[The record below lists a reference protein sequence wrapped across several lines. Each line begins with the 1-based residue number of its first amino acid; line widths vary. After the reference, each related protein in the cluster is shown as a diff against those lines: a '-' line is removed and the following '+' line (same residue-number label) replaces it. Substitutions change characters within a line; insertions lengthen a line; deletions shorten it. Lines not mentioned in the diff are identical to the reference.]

1 MNEMTH
7 RPSIEAP
14 QLRTLLLTDLCD
26 STTLVE
32 RIGDVQ
38 AATLFRDHDRLV
50 LDLQQRWRGRL
61 IDRSDGLLLL
71 FERPIDGLGFA
82 LDYVRE
88 LREMGDARRL
98 ELRARAGLHVG
109 EVLTWRNSDEAVQVG
124 AKPLEVEGLAKP
136 MAARLMAM
144 ARPGQILLSAV
155 AEPLA
160 HRAARE
166 LGERGQH
173 LLWKSHGR
181 WRFKGVPDGQQIYEV
196 GEPGI
201 APLRMPPNTPKG
213 WRDLPLWRRPA
224 ALAAEAA
231 IIAGIGVGVW
241 FATRP
246 APAIAFNQ
254 RDWVVVADLRNLTG
268 QSVLDDSLEQA
279 FRISLEQSRYVN
291 VLSDLKAR
299 DTLTRMQLKPDTI
312 LDRAIAS
319 EIALRDGARAV
330 ILPTVA
336 EVGGKVRV
344 SAEIIDPHTQTTL
357 YAQSTDGTG
366 IDSALASIDG
376 VTASLRE
383 KLGET
388 MQSIQNDS
396 TPLPEVTTKNLDA
409 LRSYALAQKAMSR
422 YDTKGALEFFRR
434 ATELDPEF
442 ALAWLGQ
449 VRAFYGEEDT
459 AGALAALRK
468 AKTVSNHLPPRES
481 MYLAAWWAEYH
492 APATSTKKWVELA
505 RLYPDY
511 MPAQGNAAIWLYVE
525 NRFSEGLAHANAAA
539 VPQNPLQGQE
549 YDTLGRLHLGM
560 EQYAQAENYF
570 KRSFDATGGSLRRL
584 VITKAAQRD
593 FNAATKYESNLETG
607 IPYNYLERTS
617 LAVDMGKLDQ
627 ARVLSKKGLSLAE
640 ERGGI
645 SSRYMILPVAVTGW
659 LAGDET
665 EARAMV
671 RATIDKSL
679 GALGD
684 DNGADNED
692 DAATALSAALFA
704 LRIGEDES
712 AARALKQLDK
722 FQELLKTPQLAEL
735 AAIVKARQALNAGDA
750 DKAIEQLTPYLSGK
764 ERYQTRVALMDAY
777 LKAGRTKDAL
787 TQARWLES
795 NRGRAYIELDCGHC
809 LQALNV
815 ADSNSARKRASELAA
830 GGSSAAAQA
839 GVQSAFAD

>member
-82 LDYVRE
+82 LDYIRE

-109 EVLTWRNSDEAVQVG
+109 EVLTWRNSEEAVQVG

-201 APLRMPPNTPKG
+201 APLRMPPNTPKA

-254 RDWVVVADLRNLTG
+254 RDWVVVADLRNLT
-268 QSVLDDSLEQA
+268 QESVLDDSLQQA

-299 DTLTRMQLKPDTI
+299 DTLTRMRLKPTTV

-319 EIALRDGARAV
+319 EVALRDGARAV

-344 SAEIIDPHTQTTL
+344 SAEVIDPNTQATIM
-357 YAQSTDGTG
+357 AKSADGVG
-366 IDSALASIDG
+366 LESVLASIDVVSG
-376 VTASLRE
+376 ELRGE
-383 KLGET
+383 LGEAVAAVER
-388 MQSIQNDS
+388 DS
-396 TPLPEVTTKNLDA
+396 LPLSKVSTANLDA
-409 LRSYALAQKAMSR
+409 LRAYSLAEVSHGKGEYAQAQALYEKA
-422 YDTKGALEFFRR
+422 TQ
-434 ATELDPEF
+434 LDPGF
-442 ALAWLGQ
+442 ALAWIGIMRVRYAQ
-449 VRAFYGEEDT
+449 VDAPGGE
-459 AGALAALRK
+459 ASLRK
-468 AKTVSNHLPPRES
+468 AQALRDRLAPREA
-481 MYLAAWWAEYH
+481 MYVDAWVSRFDSPGKTTNMWSDLA
-492 APATSTKKWVELA
+492 K
-505 RLYPDY
+505 LYPDY
-511 MPAQGNAAIWLYVE
+511 LPAVSNAAMWLFTENRFKESLAFANAAI
-525 NRFSEGLAHANAAA
+525 
-539 VPQNPLQGQE
+539 VPQNSSVAIDYHSIGRAQLALGE
-549 YDTLGRLHLGM
+549 YD
-560 EQYAQAENYF
+560 
-570 KRSFDATGGSLRRL
+570 
-584 VITKAAQRD
+584 KAAMAFDQALARSPGNSERRRAAVDAARGD
-593 FNAATKYESNLETG
+593 FAAATKRLDKVPADNLYANLERVSIAIDQRQWAEARRIADKALQTAREKG
-607 IPYNYLERTS
+607 GLDARTFLMPAAVAAWKGDDRVAALRYVREAMQMS
-617 LAVDMGKLDQ
+617 LAQL
-627 ARVLSKKGLSLAE
+627 
-640 ERGGI
+640 
-645 SSRYMILPVAVTGW
+645 
-659 LAGDET
+659 
-665 EARAMV
+665 
-671 RATIDKSL
+671 RAT
-679 GALGD
+679 GALG
-684 DNGADNED
+684 ADAED
-692 DAATALSAALFA
+692 DAVLALAAGMLAIRMGEVETGQRVLDQLPQRKELFEIPVVLEYHTI
-704 LRIGEDES
+704 LR
-712 AARALKQLDK
+712 A
-722 FQELLKTPQLAEL
+722 ELLRA
-735 AAIVKARQALNAGDA
+735 
-750 DKAIEQLTPYLSGK
+750 SGK
-764 ERYQTRVALMDAY
+764 PAEAIRLLLPLTAAGRERFQVRVALKHAYEDAGQAG
-777 LKAGRTKDAL
+777 KAEE
-787 TQARWLES
+787 QERWLQRS
-795 NRGRAYIELDCGHC
+795 RGLAYIEMECSYC
-809 LQALNV
+809 LQALNI
-815 ADSNSARKRASELAA
+815 ADLAK
-830 GGSSAAAQA
+830 AATK
-839 GVQSAFAD
+839 G

>member
-88 LREMGDARRL
+88 LREMGDARGL

-109 EVLTWRNSDEAVQVG
+109 EVLTWRNSEEAVQVG

-136 MAARLMAM
+136 MAARLMSM

-201 APLRMPPNTPKG
+201 APLRMPPNTPKA

-299 DTLTRMQLKPDTI
+299 DTLERMQLKPDTI

-344 SAEIIDPHTQTTL
+344 SAEIIDPHTQSTI
-357 YAQSTDGTG
+357 YAQSADGTG
-366 IDSALASIDG
+366 AESALKSIDT
-376 VTASLRE
+376 VTAALRNT
-383 KLGET
+383 LGET
-388 MQSIQNDS
+388 VQAIKDDS
-396 TPLPEVTTKNLDA
+396 VALPAVTTKNLDA
-409 LRSYALAQKAMSR
+409 LRAYALGQKAYSEYNTR
-422 YDTKGALEFFRR
+422 EATQLFQR
-434 ATELDPEF
+434 ATELDSEF
-442 ALAWLGQ
+442 ALAWLGLMR
-449 VRAFYGEEDT
+449 VHYANED
-459 AGALAALRK
+459 AKAALLPLRR
-468 AKTVSNHLPPRES
+468 AQQYRDHLPPRES
-481 MYLAAWWAEYH
+481 MYLDAWVSEFDLPGKTVA
-492 APATSTKKWVELA
+492 KWIELA
-505 RLYPDY
+505 HLYPDY
-511 MPAQGNAAIWLYVE
+511 LPGRGNAAIWLYKE
-525 NRFSEGLAHANAAA
+525 NRFDEALVHAKAAA
-539 VPQNPLQGQE
+539 IPQNPLQGQE
-549 YDTLGRLHLGM
+549 FDTIGRAQLGR
-560 EQYAQAENYF
+560 EDYAQAHAAFEQSW
-570 KRSFDATGGSLRRL
+570 KSTGGSLRRL
-584 VITKAAQRD
+584 VSTAAARKD
-593 FNAATKYESNLETG
+593 FAAAERYAKQLEPDN
-607 IPYNYLERTS
+607 PYAYIERTS
-617 LAVDMGKLDQ
+617 LAIDQGQYEQAQKLS
-627 ARVLSKKGLSLAE
+627 RMGLSLAKPNDSVE
-640 ERGGI
+640 
-645 SSRYMILPVAVTGW
+645 SRYLLLPVAAADW
-659 LAGDET
+659 LAGDERSARKGAH
-665 EARAMV
+665 EAAKRAMAALKGTRTSDIEEDGALMLGAALLAV
-671 RATIDKSL
+671 RA
-679 GALGD
+679 GD
-684 DNGADNED
+684 DSLIDPVLKAF
-692 DAATALSAALFA
+692 DA
-704 LRIGEDES
+704 E
-712 AARALKQLDK
+712 
-722 FQELLKTPQLAEL
+722 PQLNTMAQLKEF
-735 AAIVKARQALNAGDA
+735 AAILRAQQARLAGRPKA
-750 DKAIEQLTPYLSGK
+750 AIEILTPFITGR

-777 LKAGRTKDAL
+777 VDAGDSERAL
-787 TQARWLES
+787 EHARWLKS
-795 NRGRAYIELDCGHC
+795 RRGRAYVELECGHC

-815 ADSNSARKRASELAA
+815 ADSNR
-830 GGSSAAAQA
+830 AAAQEEKLA
-839 GVQSAFAD
+839 RGTPEDGAPRVALSW

>member
-201 APLRMPPNTPKG
+201 APLRMPPNTPKA

-299 DTLTRMQLKPDTI
+299 DTLARMQLKPDTI

-366 IDSALASIDG
+366 INSALASIDE
-376 VTASLRE
+376 VTGALRA

-388 MQSIQNDS
+388 LSAIESDS
-396 TPLPEVTTKNLDA
+396 TPLPEVTTKNLEA
-409 LRSYALAQKAMSR
+409 LRAYALGQSAYGR
-422 YDTKGALEFFRR
+422 YQSEEALQLFKR
-434 ATELDPEF
+434 ATELDPQF
-442 ALAWLGQ
+442 ALAWIGQ
-449 VRAFYGEEDT
+449 MRILYGREDAKGAVEPLRRAQARRD
-459 AGALAALRK
+459 
-468 AKTVSNHLPPRES
+468 HLPTRERL
-481 MYLAAWWAEYH
+481 YLDAWISEFDDPAA
-492 APATSTKKWVELA
+492 TVNKWLELS
-505 RLYPDY
+505 RMYPDY
-511 MPAQGNAAIWLYVE
+511 LAGRNNAAIWLYKE
-525 NRFSEGLAHANAAA
+525 NRFREALQHALASAIPQNPLVGQSYDTVGRAQLGLNAYPQAEEAFKRSFRASTGGERRLVSTAAARGDFDDALRIVARLDLKNPFNYLEKTSLEVDLNALNDAAESARTGRTLADKNGGLASRYMMLPVAVVDLLRGDSKEAGATANAAA
-539 VPQNPLQGQE
+539 
-549 YDTLGRLHLGM
+549 
-560 EQYAQAENYF
+560 
-570 KRSFDATGGSLRRL
+570 
-584 VITKAAQRD
+584 TKALVAFRDSGNSDVEEDAALALASALVAQRAGD
-593 FNAATKYESNLETG
+593 RA
-607 IPYNYLERTS
+607 
-617 LAVDMGKLDQ
+617 LAHKV
-627 ARVLSKKGLSLAE
+627 LAE
-640 ERGGI
+640 LEMQPKLMR
-645 SSRYMILPVAVTGW
+645 M
-659 LAGDET
+659 
-665 EARAMV
+665 
-671 RATIDKSL
+671 
-679 GALGD
+679 
-684 DNGADNED
+684 
-692 DAATALSAALFA
+692 
-704 LRIGEDES
+704 
-712 AARALKQLDK
+712 
-722 FQELLKTPQLAEL
+722 PQLAEL
-735 AAIVKARQALNAGDA
+735 AAVVRAQEARLAG
-750 DKAIEQLTPYLSGK
+750 KPKEAIAMLKPFRNGR
-764 ERYQTRVALMDAY
+764 ERYQTRVVLMDAH
-777 LKAGRTKDAL
+777 LDLGDRAEAL
-787 TQARWLES
+787 ENAQWLQQ
-795 NRGRAYIELDCGHC
+795 NRGLAYIELECGHC

-815 ADSNSARKRASELAA
+815 ADSNRAAKKARELQGA
-830 GGSSAAAQA
+830 G
-839 GVQSAFAD
+839 

>member
-7 RPSIEAP
+7 RPSIDAP

-82 LDYVRE
+82 LDYIRE
-88 LREMGDARRL
+88 LREMGDARGH

-109 EVLTWRNSDEAVQVG
+109 EVLTWRNSEEAVQVG

-201 APLRMPPNTPKG
+201 APLRTPPNTPKA

-299 DTLTRMQLKPDTI
+299 DTLARMQLKPDTV

-344 SAEIIDPHTQTTL
+344 SAEIIDPHTQTTIL
-357 YAQSTDGTG
+357 SEAADGT
-366 IDSALASIDG
+366 DLSSALDSIDR

-388 MQSIQNDS
+388 VKTIERDS
-396 TPLPEVTTKNLDA
+396 KPLPQVTTSNLDA
-409 LRSYALAQKAMSR
+409 LRAYALAQEAYAKRDFAQ
-422 YDTKGALEFFRR
+422 ALELYKQ
-434 ATELDPEF
+434 ATDLDPQF
-442 ALAWLGQ
+442 ALSWIGQ
-449 VRAFYGEEDT
+449 MRVHYSEVDAP
-459 AGALAALRK
+459 AGVAALRR
-468 AKTVSNHLPPRES
+468 AQEARSRLAPREA
-481 MYLAAWWAEYH
+481 MYLDAWVARFDD
-492 APATSTKKWVELA
+492 PARATDKWLNLA
-505 RLYPDY
+505 KLYPDY
-511 MPAQGNAAIWLYVE
+511 DIAQSNAAMWMFMD
-525 NRFSEGLAHANAAA
+525 NRFNEAVQFASAAL
-539 VPQNPLQGQE
+539 VPQNATPSID
-549 YDTLGRLHLGM
+549 YDILGRAHLAMG
-560 EQYAQAENYF
+560 NL
-570 KRSFDATGGSLRRL
+570 T
-584 VITKAAQRD
+584 
-593 FNAATKYESNLETG
+593 AATKAFDNAISRGYDSALRRRAVVDASHRKFTEAWDHLAKVPLDDRHG
-607 IPYNYLERTS
+607 YLERAS
-617 LAVDMGKLDQ
+617 VSIDEGKWDQ
-627 ARVLSKKGLSLAE
+627 ARRYASTGLEMARKAGGVDSRAFLLPAAVAEWRSGSKEAALSH
-640 ERGGI
+640 
-645 SSRYMILPVAVTGW
+645 
-659 LAGDET
+659 
-665 EARAMV
+665 V
-671 RATIDKSL
+671 RSAADQAL
-679 GALGD
+679 GALRAGKGITPD
-684 DNGADNED
+684 AQD
-692 DAATALSAALFA
+692 DAEIAVGRREHRRSCRTRTGGLRGARVCVQHRRIPIRTYSAEAQACRETARRDRTATATS
-704 LRIGEDES
+704 GWT
-712 AARALKQLDK
+712 RALSD
-722 FQELLKTPQLAEL
+722 
-735 AAIVKARQALNAGDA
+735 ARSAS
-750 DKAIEQLTPYLSGK
+750 SG
-764 ERYQTRVALMDAY
+764 L
-777 LKAGRTKDAL
+777 
-787 TQARWLES
+787 
-795 NRGRAYIELDCGHC
+795 
-809 LQALNV
+809 
-815 ADSNSARKRASELAA
+815 
-830 GGSSAAAQA
+830 
-839 GVQSAFAD
+839 

>member
-71 FERPIDGLGFA
+71 FARPIDGLGFA
-82 LDYVRE
+82 LDSVRE

-144 ARPGQILLSAV
+144 SRPGQILLSAV

-201 APLRMPPNTPKG
+201 APLRMPSNTPKA

-299 DTLTRMQLKPDTI
+299 DTLTRM
-312 LDRAIAS
+312 
-319 EIALRDGARAV
+319 
-330 ILPTVA
+330 
-336 EVGGKVRV
+336 
-344 SAEIIDPHTQTTL
+344 
-357 YAQSTDGTG
+357 
-366 IDSALASIDG
+366 
-376 VTASLRE
+376 
-383 KLGET
+383 
-388 MQSIQNDS
+388 
-396 TPLPEVTTKNLDA
+396 
-409 LRSYALAQKAMSR
+409 
-422 YDTKGALEFFRR
+422 
-434 ATELDPEF
+434 
-442 ALAWLGQ
+442 
-449 VRAFYGEEDT
+449 
-459 AGALAALRK
+459 
-468 AKTVSNHLPPRES
+468 
-481 MYLAAWWAEYH
+481 
-492 APATSTKKWVELA
+492 
-505 RLYPDY
+505 
-511 MPAQGNAAIWLYVE
+511 
-525 NRFSEGLAHANAAA
+525 
-539 VPQNPLQGQE
+539 
-549 YDTLGRLHLGM
+549 
-560 EQYAQAENYF
+560 
-570 KRSFDATGGSLRRL
+570 
-584 VITKAAQRD
+584 
-593 FNAATKYESNLETG
+593 
-607 IPYNYLERTS
+607 
-617 LAVDMGKLDQ
+617 
-627 ARVLSKKGLSLAE
+627 
-640 ERGGI
+640 
-645 SSRYMILPVAVTGW
+645 
-659 LAGDET
+659 
-665 EARAMV
+665 
-671 RATIDKSL
+671 
-679 GALGD
+679 
-684 DNGADNED
+684 
-692 DAATALSAALFA
+692 
-704 LRIGEDES
+704 
-712 AARALKQLDK
+712 
-722 FQELLKTPQLAEL
+722 
-735 AAIVKARQALNAGDA
+735 
-750 DKAIEQLTPYLSGK
+750 
-764 ERYQTRVALMDAY
+764 
-777 LKAGRTKDAL
+777 
-787 TQARWLES
+787 
-795 NRGRAYIELDCGHC
+795 
-809 LQALNV
+809 
-815 ADSNSARKRASELAA
+815 
-830 GGSSAAAQA
+830 
-839 GVQSAFAD
+839 

>member
-88 LREMGDARRL
+88 LREMGDARGH

-201 APLRMPPNTPKG
+201 APLRMPPNTPKA

-254 RDWVVVADLRNLTG
+254 RDWVVVADVRNLTG
-268 QSVLDDSLEQA
+268 ESVLDDSLQQA

-299 DTLTRMQLKPDTI
+299 DTLARMRLKPNTV

-344 SAEIIDPHTQTTL
+344 SAEVVDPHTQATIL
-357 YAQSTDGTG
+357 AKSADGTG
-366 IDSALASIDG
+366 LGSVLASIDVVSTG
-376 VTASLRE
+376 LRSD
-383 KLGET
+383 LGEAVNT
-388 MQSIQNDS
+388 VERDS
-396 TPLPEVTTKNLDA
+396 LPLSKVSTANLDA
-409 LRSYALAQKAMSR
+409 LRAYSLAEISHAKGEFAQAQALYEKA
-422 YDTKGALEFFRR
+422 TQ
-434 ATELDPEF
+434 LDPDF
-442 ALAWLGQ
+442 ALAWIGIMRVRYAQ
-449 VRAFYGEEDT
+449 VDAPGGE
-459 AGALAALRK
+459 ASLRK
-468 AKTVSNHLPPRES
+468 AQALRDRLAPREAMYVDAWVSRFDRPGKTTS
-481 MYLAAWWAEYH
+481 MWSNLA
-492 APATSTKKWVELA
+492 K
-505 RLYPDY
+505 LYPDY
-511 MPAQGNAAIWLYVE
+511 LPAASNAAMWLFTE
-525 NRFSEGLAHANAAA
+525 NRFKESLAFATAAA
-539 VPQNPLQGQE
+539 VPQNSTIAIDYDSIGRARLALGE
-549 YDTLGRLHLGM
+549 YDKAAAAFDQALTRAPGSSARRRAAVDAARGDFVSARKWLDRVPADNLHGNLERVAVAIDQGKWSEAGRTADKALQM
-560 EQYAQAENYF
+560 ARE
-570 KRSFDATGGSLRRL
+570 TGGLDARTFL
-584 VITKAAQRD
+584 IPAAVVAWKRD
-593 FNAATKYESNLETG
+593 
-607 IPYNYLERTS
+607 
-617 LAVDMGKLDQ
+617 
-627 ARVLSKKGLSLAE
+627 
-640 ERGGI
+640 
-645 SSRYMILPVAVTGW
+645 
-659 LAGDET
+659 
-665 EARAMV
+665 
-671 RATIDKSL
+671 DKSTAL
-679 GALGD
+679 RHIREAVQLALQSLGSAGALG
-684 DNGADNED
+684 ADAED
-692 DAATALSAALFA
+692 DAVLALAAGMLA
-704 LRIGEDES
+704 VRLGEVEI
-712 AARALKQLDK
+712 AKGVLDK
-722 FQELLKTPQLAEL
+722 FPQRPELLEIPVVSEFHTILRAEVL
-735 AAIVKARQALNAGDA
+735 RASDKPADALRLLLPLTTAGHERFQA
-750 DKAIEQLTPYLSGK
+750 
-764 ERYQTRVALMDAY
+764 RVALMQAY
-777 LKAGRTKDAL
+777 EDLGENEKAAE
-787 TQARWLES
+787 QARWLQQA
-795 NRGRAYIELDCGHC
+795 RGLAYIEMACNSC

-815 ADSNSARKRASELAA
+815 ADISKAA
-830 GGSSAAAQA
+830 TKA
-839 GVQSAFAD
+839 

>member
-201 APLRMPPNTPKG
+201 AALRMPPNTPKA

-299 DTLTRMQLKPDTI
+299 DTLARMQLKPDTI

-344 SAEIIDPHTQTTL
+344 SAEIIDPHSQTTVL
-357 YAQSTDGTG
+357 SEAADGA
-366 IDSALASIDG
+366 DLSSALESIDT
-376 VTASLRE
+376 VTARLRE

-388 MQSIQNDS
+388 VKTIERDS
-396 TPLPEVTTKNLDA
+396 KPLPQVTTSNLDA
-409 LRSYALAQKAMSR
+409 LRAYALAQGLYAKRDFAQ
-422 YDTKGALEFFRR
+422 ALELYKQ
-434 ATELDPEF
+434 ATDLDPQF
-442 ALAWLGQ
+442 ALSWIGQ
-449 VRAFYGEEDT
+449 MRVHNAYVDAP
-459 AGALAALRK
+459 AGVAALRR
-468 AKTVSNHLPPRES
+468 AQEVRSRLAPREA
-481 MYLAAWWAEYH
+481 MYLDAWVARFDE
-492 APATSTKKWVELA
+492 PARATDKWLNLA
-505 RLYPDY
+505 KLYPDHEA
-511 MPAQGNAAIWLYVE
+511 AQSNAAIWTFTD
-525 NRFSEGLAHANAAA
+525 NRFNEAIQFATAAL
-539 VPQNPLQGQE
+539 VPQNATPSID
-549 YDTLGRLHLGM
+549 YDTLGR
-560 EQYAQAENYF
+560 AQLAVGDLPAAA
-570 KRSFDATGGSLRRL
+570 KAFDHAISRGYESSLRRRA
-584 VITKAAQRD
+584 VVDASRRD
-593 FNAATKYESNLETG
+593 FASAW
-607 IPYNYLERTS
+607 NYLAKVPLDDRHGFLERTS
-617 LAVDMGKLDQ
+617 VAIDQGKWEQARQYASAGFTLAKKAGGLDSRSFLLPLAVAEWGSGNTEAALAHARAAADQ
-627 ARVLSKKGLSLAE
+627 ALAALKAGAGVTPDAQDDAE
-640 ERGGI
+640 
-645 SSRYMILPVAVTGW
+645 VAVA
-659 LAGDET
+659 AGLI
-665 EARAMV
+665 ALR
-671 RATIDKSL
+671 
-679 GALGD
+679 LGD
-684 DNGADNED
+684 GRVADRVEAELSSD
-692 DAATALSAALFA
+692 EALASAPSVAEFRSVVKA
-704 LRIGEDES
+704 QKLRIAGKPRD
-712 AARALKQLDK
+712 AIN
-722 FQELLKTPQLAEL
+722 ELLPH
-735 AAIVKARQALNAGDA
+735 LNGR
-750 DKAIEQLTPYLSGK
+750 
-764 ERYQTRVALMDAY
+764 ERYQTRVALYHAYRDA
-777 LKAGRTKDAL
+777 GDVDAAQEQAKWL
-787 TQARWLES
+787 QARRGQAYVELECS
-795 NRGRAYIELDCGHC
+795 NC

-815 ADSNSARKRASELAA
+815 MDSRITPASA
-830 GGSSAAAQA
+830 
-839 GVQSAFAD
+839 

>member
-82 LDYVRE
+82 LDYIRE
-88 LREMGDARRL
+88 LREMGDSRRL
-98 ELRARAGLHVG
+98 DLRARAGLHVG

-173 LLWKSHGR
+173 LMWKSHGR
-181 WRFKGVPDGQQIYEV
+181 WRFKGVPEGQQIYEV

-201 APLRMPPNTPKG
+201 APLRMPPNTPKA

-254 RDWVVVADLRNLTG
+254 RDWVVVADMRNLTG

-299 DTLTRMQLKPDTI
+299 DTLGRMQLKPGTV

-336 EVGGKVRV
+336 EVGGKARV

-357 YAQSTDGTG
+357 YAQSVDGTG
-366 IDSALASIDG
+366 AESVLTSIDK

-383 KLGET
+383 DLGEAIHT
-388 MQSIQNDS
+388 IQNDS
-396 TPLPEVTTKNLDA
+396 VPLPDVTTKNLDA
-409 LRSYALAQKAMSR
+409 LRAYALAQKAWAKYETR
-422 YDTKGALEFFRR
+422 EALQLFQR
-434 ATELDPEF
+434 ATDLDPDF
-442 ALAWLGQ
+442 ALAWLGLMR
-449 VRAFYGEEDT
+449 VHYGMEE
-459 AGALAALRK
+459 AGKALAPLRR
-468 AKTVSNHLPPRES
+468 AQELRGHLPPREA
-481 MYLAAWWAEYH
+481 MYMDAWVAEFDE
-492 APATSTKKWVELA
+492 PAKATTKWVELA

-511 MPAQGNAAIWLYVE
+511 MPGRGNAAIWLYTD
-525 NRFSEGLAHANAAA
+525 NRFSEALTHALAATI
-539 VPQNPLQGQE
+539 PQNPLAGHD
-549 YDTLGRLHLGM
+549 YDTVGRAQLGQ
-560 EQYAQAENYF
+560 EQYAEALL
-570 KRSFDATGGSLRRL
+570 SFDRSLKMTGGSLRRL
-584 VITKAAQRD
+584 VSTAAAKRD
-593 FNAATKYESNLETG
+593 FAAAEQYAKKLEPN
-607 IPYNYLERTS
+607 IAFNYIERTS
-617 LAVDMGKLDQ
+617 LAVDQGQYKQ
-627 ARVLSKKGLSLAE
+627 AQAYAQTAVTLAKPGGLE
-640 ERGGI
+640 
-645 SSRYMILPVAVTGW
+645 SRYLLLPLAVTDW

-665 EARAMV
+665 SARKLAREAAQ
-671 RATIDKSL
+671 KSIAAL
-679 GALGD
+679 KGARTSDIEEDGALM
-684 DNGADNED
+684 
-692 DAATALSAALFA
+692 LSAALVS
-704 LRIGEDES
+704 LRTGDDSLVQPVLE
-712 AARALKQLDK
+712 A
-722 FQELLKTPQLAEL
+722 FQSDPQLNAVPSLKEL
-735 AAIVKARQALNAGDA
+735 ATVVRAQQVRLAGRPDDAIKMLSPL
-750 DKAIEQLTPYLSGK
+750 LTGR

-777 LKAGRTKDAL
+777 IDADQPERAL
-787 TQARWLES
+787 EQARWLKS
-795 NRGRAYIELDCGHC
+795 RRGLAYVELECGHC

-815 ADSNSARKRASELAA
+815 ADSNRAAKQETKVSGKVPP
-830 GGSSAAAQA
+830 GGTA
-839 GVQSAFAD
+839 GVIASS

>member
-32 RIGDVQ
+32 RIGDVE

-98 ELRARAGLHVG
+98 DLRARAGLHVG
-109 EVLTWRNSDEAVQVG
+109 EVLTWRNSDEAVSVG

-144 ARPGQILLSAV
+144 ARPGQILLSAI

-201 APLRMPPNTPKG
+201 APLRAPPNTPKA
-213 WRDLPLWRRPA
+213 WRDIPLWRRPA

-299 DTLTRMQLKPDTI
+299 DTLARMQLKPDTM

-357 YAQSTDGTG
+357 YAQSADGAG
-366 IDSALASIDG
+366 VGSALTSIDD

-388 MQSIQNDS
+388 LESIESDS
-396 TPLPEVTTKNLDA
+396 APLPDVTTKNLEA
-409 LRSYALAQKAMSR
+409 LRAYALAQKAYAR
-422 YDTKGALEFFRR
+422 YQNEEALQLFRR
-434 ATELDPEF
+434 ATELDPQF
-442 ALAWLGQ
+442 ALAWIGQ
-449 VRAFYGEEDT
+449 MRILYGREDARAAMEP
-459 AGALAALRK
+459 LRK
-468 AKTVSNHLPPRES
+468 AQDRRDHLPTRERL
-481 MYLAAWWAEYH
+481 YLDAWVSEFDDP
-492 APATSTKKWVELA
+492 PATIGKWLELS

-511 MPAQGNAAIWLYVE
+511 PAARNNAAIWLYKE
-525 NRFSEGLAHANAAA
+525 NRFKEALEHAKASAI
-539 VPQNPLQGQE
+539 PQNPLAGQS
-549 YDTLGRLHLGM
+549 YDTVGRAQLGLND
-560 EQYAQAENYF
+560 YVAAEVAFN
-570 KRSFDATGGSLRRL
+570 RSYKASTGSLRRL
-584 VITKAAQRD
+584 VSTAAARRD
-593 FNAATKYESNLETG
+593 FAGAQKLAATLDTRNAF
-607 IPYNYLERTS
+607 NYIERTS
-617 LAVDMGKLDQ
+617 LAVDVNELKAAATLARTGLTLTGSESKL
-627 ARVLSKKGLSLAE
+627 AG
-640 ERGGI
+640 
-645 SSRYMILPVAVTGW
+645 RYMLLPVATVEM
-659 LAGDET
+659 LQGDVASARRIAN
-665 EARAMV
+665 EAA
-671 RATIDKSL
+671 DK
-679 GALGD
+679 ALVAVKGV
-684 DNGADNED
+684 GSADVEE
-692 DAATALSAALFA
+692 DAALALSSTLVAQRSGDKDL
-704 LRIGEDES
+704 
-712 AARALKQLDK
+712 ARKVLAELAKQPKLMRM
-722 FQELLKTPQLAEL
+722 PQLAEL
-735 AAIVKARQALNAGDA
+735 AAVVRAQEARLAGRPDEAIALLQPFRNGR
-750 DKAIEQLTPYLSGK
+750 
-764 ERYQTRVALMDAY
+764 ERYQTRVVLMDAY
-777 LKAGRTKDAL
+777 LDQNDRDHAL
-787 TQARWLES
+787 EQARWLDK
-795 NRGRAYIELDCGHC
+795 NRGLAYIELECGHC

-815 ADSNSARKRASELAA
+815 ADSNRAYKTLSELKRV
-830 GGSSAAAQA
+830 SSSDQQPQTPLS
-839 GVQSAFAD
+839 G